1 MGGDGRKEQESGWR
15 MGAAG
20 MGWWWWPWWSSG
32 SHPAVT
38 VPLPIG
44 LWVRNGTGL
53 IRREGQ
59 QLYWTFVAPQLGYWA
74 AAVPSPSPGRT
85 LWLGS
90 CGVPRGGRAT
100 SQLGVPA
107 GLVAVAAGMKDI
119 TAYHTIF
126 LLTILGALALL
137 VLTLLCLLI
146 YYCRSAAP
154 RCPWGP
160 AAGRGSRCAWH
171 GGVADSWLWG
181 APPAWH
187 PQTSHS
193 WLWVPH
199 LLALTDIP

>member
-1 MGGDGRKEQESGWR
+1 MVAVGGWR
-15 MGAAG
+15 
-20 MGWWWWPWWSSG
+20 WPWRSSG
-32 SHPAVT
+32 SRALPAMMSRV
-38 VPLPIG
+38 PIG

-85 LWLGS
+85 AWGAAA
-90 CGVPRGGRAT
+90 VPGGGRAT

-146 YYCRSAAP
+146 YYCRSAPASP
-154 RCPWGP
+154 QRPWG
-160 AAGRGSRCAWH
+160 RGPLGAR
-171 GGVADSWLWG
+171 GGLTVAYG
-181 APPAWH
+181 AH
-187 PQTSHS
+187 HC
-193 WLWVPH
+193 
-199 LLALTDIP
+199 LALTDIP

>member
-1 MGGDGRKEQESGWR
+1 MGAVAVGGGDGRGQWEPWCR
-15 MGAAG
+15 
-20 MGWWWWPWWSSG
+20 WPWGSSG
-32 SHPAVT
+32 SRPAVT
-38 VPLPIG
+38 VRVPVG

-74 AAVPSPSPGRT
+74 AAVPSPGP
-85 LWLGS
+85 
-90 CGVPRGGRAT
+90 
-100 SQLGVPA
+100 

-146 YYCRSAAP
+146 YYCRSAPASP

-160 AAGRGSRCAWH
+160 AAGRGVTVCLAPM
-171 GGVADSWLWG
+171 GGR
-181 APPAWH
+181 
-187 PQTSHS
+187 
-193 WLWVPH
+193 
-199 LLALTDIP
+199 